1 MEAAVATIPCNK
13 YEFTQPVQMRM
24 NELIAGVRAEVA
36 VKVYGD
42 NLDRLAELGA
52 QIEAVANGVAGAA
65 DVQLE
70 QTTGL
75 PLMTVTP
82 DRAALA
88 RYGLSVAA
96 VQAAVS
102 IRSEERRVGKEC
114 VSTCRSRWSPYH

>member
-1 MEAAVATIPCNK
+1 
-13 YEFTQPVQMRM
+13 M
-24 NELIAGVRAEVA
+24 NELTAGVRAEVA

-42 NLDRLAELGA
+42 DLDRLAELGA

-75 PLMTVTP
+75 PLMTVP
-82 DRAALA
+82 PARAALA

-96 VQAAVS
+96 VAEAGR
-102 IRSEERRVGKEC
+102 IPMGGDGHGSEACEGRVGQDG
-114 VSTCRSRWSPYH
+114 

>member
-1 MEAAVATIPCNK
+1 
-13 YEFTQPVQMRM
+13 MRM

-42 NLDRLAELGA
+42 DLDRLAELGA
-52 QIEAVANGVAGAA
+52 EIEAVANGVPGAA

-75 PLMTVTP
+75 PLMTITP
-82 DRAALA
+82 DRATLA

-96 VQAAVS
+96 VQDAVS
-102 IRSEERRVGKEC
+102 IAMGGAVAGQVFEGERRFDIVVRLPEAMRQDRDRK
-114 VSTCRSRWSPYH
+114 STRRNSRH

>member
-1 MEAAVATIPCNK
+1 MEAAVATIPGNK

-42 NLDRLAELGA
+42 DLDRLAELGA

-96 VQAAVS
+96 VQDAVS
-102 IRSEERRVGKEC
+102 LAMGGAVRSEAHTSELQ
-114 VSTCRSRWSPYH
+114 SLM

>member
-1 MEAAVATIPCNK
+1 
-13 YEFTQPVQMRM
+13 MRSSYWSSVVCSSD
-24 NELIAGVRAEVA
+24 LAEVA
-36 VKVYGD
+36 VKVYGND
-42 NLDRLAELGA
+42 LDRLAELGA

-96 VQAAVS
+96 VKDPVS
-102 IRSEERRVGKEC
+102 IAMGGPVAGQVLAGDRGLALC
-114 VSTCRSRWSPYH
+114 VALPGGCGPDGGTLSP

>member
-1 MEAAVATIPCNK
+1 MEAAVATIPWNK
-13 YEFTQPVQMRM
+13 YELTKPVKMCM
-24 NELIAGVRAEVA
+24 NEWMAGVRAEVA

-42 NLDRLAELGA
+42 DLDRLAELGA

-96 VQAAVS
+96 VQDAVS
-102 IRSEERRVGKEC
+102 IAMGGAVAGPRSEEHPSELQ
-114 VSTCRSRWSPYH
+114 SL